1 MFIFPGVGFAAVSV
15 RAKYVPDSFFIVA
28 ARALAEV
35 VPEEDARSGTI
46 YPSVSIIRDI
56 SRRVAWRWRNTRTRS
71 RWLSSTRNPVTWTR
85 SSPSACTFPWRTV
98 RCE

>member
-1 MFIFPGVGFAAVSV
+1 MDVIDAAVSV

-35 VPEEDARSGTI
+35 VPEEDVRSGTI

-56 SRRVAWRWRNTRTRS
+56 SRRVAVAVAKHAYEIEVAQLYPKPGDMDAFITERMY
-71 RWLSSTRNPVTWTR
+71 
-85 SSPSACTFPWRTV
+85 FPMEDGAV
-98 RCE
+98 